1 MGGLFTIQAPQNW
14 QVYSKE
20 ESDPTDSS
28 SKLKLTTYYIGNPAG
43 NYNLELKF
51 GLDGLGGACQD
62 NTQTYTL
69 TKKLP
74 TKISGYYW
82 KEYDFEKGIRF
93 EHTVDSGSD
102 AGVTKNNNLQE
113 GESNTNTC
121 NISPYPALPTQ
132 DDQLAAFLQVVAG
145 NAKDKGENLP
155 NSDMN
160 DRVSYKELQSEPGFV
175 QALQTVNYTN

>member
-1 MGGLFTIQAPQNW
+1 LHLLR
-14 QVYSKE
+14 Y
-20 ESDPTDSS
+20 
-28 SKLKLTTYYIGNPAG
+28 
-43 NYNLELKF
+43 
-51 GLDGLGGACQD
+51 
-62 NTQTYTL
+62 
-69 TKKLP
+69 
-74 TKISGYYW
+74 
-82 KEYDFEKGIRF
+82 
-93 EHTVDSGSD
+93 
-102 AGVTKNNNLQE
+102 NNLQE